1 MEGYIESIDG
11 HVISGWC
18 FEKKNPLSPVLISIY
33 IDKQKVA
40 EQLANSYRRDLKP
53 HVHPTG
59 ECAFGVQLP
68 STIEYNGQLL
78 EIFANDEKV
87 STHFVSLVKKS
98 GAELISK
105 VQIYGERCSGT
116 NYLQELLTKN
126 ISPLS
131 HTNEYGWKHFF
142 PPKSFS
148 NSEQCLFI
156 VIYRDS
162 FDWLRSFYLQPHHVH
177 QSIRKLS
184 FSKFIRS
191 EWHCVYDEQSNTHP
205 TEELYMQE
213 MMFERDPNTGNR
225 FQNILSMRSSK
236 INALESLK
244 EKVNYVEYVRYEE
257 LKKNPE
263 QFIQHLIE
271 KYNLPT
277 YQKFEDIITY
287 KGNTQ
292 EVFKQK
298 KYFDLKKADLK
309 FIAENLDLQLERQI
323 GYHLEKRM
331 NELPCKKISYDF
343 IIHLK
348 RVLTN

>member
-40 EQLANSYRRDLKP
+40 EQLATSYRQDLKP

-78 EIFANDEKV
+78 EIFANEEKV

-105 VQIYGERCSGT
+105 VQIYGERSSGT
-116 NYLQELLTKN
+116 NYLEQLMKKN
-126 ISPLS
+126 IPSLIF
-131 HTNEYGWKHFF
+131 TNEYGWKHFF
-142 PPKSFS
+142 PPLTFPT
-148 NSEQCLFI
+148 SEQCLFV
-156 VIYRDS
+156 VIYRDL
-162 FDWLRSFYLQPHHVH
+162 FDWTRSFYLQPHHVH
-177 QSIRKLS
+177 KSIRKLS

-191 EWHCVYDEQSNTHP
+191 EWHCVYDKQSNTHP

-236 INALESLK
+236 INALELLK

-298 KYFDLKKADLK
+298 KYFDFKKADLK
-309 FIAENLDLQLERQI
+309 FIVENLDLQLERQI
-323 GYHLEKRM
+323 GYHIDERM